1 MSKDNAKKGE
11 DKRTP
16 AQELILDFLRLHK
29 ITLVIDRVNLVE
41 ENVKDLVYSVN
52 EKMRVRAIYNDQIK
66 KEPKPEN
73 GDSEK
78 VEVVT

>member
-1 MSKDNAKKGE
+1 MSSKKSE
-11 DKRTP
+11 KAQDKRTP

-29 ITLVIDRVNLVE
+29 ITLVIDRVTLVE

-52 EKMRVRAIYNDQIK
+52 EKMRVSAIYNDQIK
-66 KEPKPEN
+66 KETPKN
-73 GDSEK
+73 GDQEK